1 MTFAVIGPSSFGA
14 TPAGAAT
21 ISAAATTA
29 TRIARAPAAGAA
41 HPQVP
46 LRGPRGRPT
55 AQKLMSVSP
64 SWIHFNYYNTT
75 TTTTTTATMTP
86 QHSLHYYYI
95 LQEGGRHANECYDLP
110 AQTSAPHL

>member
-41 HPQVP
+41 HCAPASATQRPSEGAPP
-46 LRGPRGRPT
+46 LR
-55 AQKLMSVSP
+55 S
-64 SWIHFNYYNTT
+64 
-75 TTTTTTATMTP
+75 
-86 QHSLHYYYI
+86 
-95 LQEGGRHANECYDLP
+95 
-110 AQTSAPHL
+110 